1 MSSFLGG
8 VYKKSGRGNL
18 RASVPVSDEGVCTE
32 VARRVCAGGLLSFP
46 EPRVQPKA
54 GAWGGQGPQHP
65 YTPSGSLRLLY
76 SNHSLLPSVIRFIT
90 LCPLKF
96 VQPTKEI

>member
-32 VARRVCAGGLLSFP
+32 VARRVRAGGLLSFP
-46 EPRVQPKA
+46 EPRVQPEA
-54 GAWGGQGPQHP
+54 GAWAGKARSIL
-65 YTPSGSLRLLY
+65 TLLVDLCVF
-76 SNHSLLPSVIRFIT
+76 STQIT
-90 LCPLKF
+90 LSRPLLLGL
-96 VQPTKEI
+96 